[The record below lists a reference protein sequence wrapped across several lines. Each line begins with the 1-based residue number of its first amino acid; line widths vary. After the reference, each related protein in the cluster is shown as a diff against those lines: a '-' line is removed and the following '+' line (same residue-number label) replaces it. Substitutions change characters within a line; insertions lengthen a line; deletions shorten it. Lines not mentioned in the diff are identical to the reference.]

1 MNPRRFGKVKE
12 NGRRSVSIVWLQ
24 LKARNQERK
33 RKTLLQPPKSERK
46 LKGNAQASSTYF
58 FTNHTKKKLLALEL
72 LDLVYTS

>member
-1 MNPRRFGKVKE
+1 
-12 NGRRSVSIVWLQ
+12 